1 MSYEGSRQM
10 KRSSE
15 KRVCETRNRVTLLE
29 IHAKCWRCKCL
40 SKAARVRAEFWDANY
55 NLRYGVLGICAHL
68 WYDEFSAENVCGQ
81 SKFETILALMDVASL
96 VMNGSD
102 LIAATWMNV

>member
-1 MSYEGSRQM
+1 VYSVS
-10 KRSSE
+10 
-15 KRVCETRNRVTLLE
+15 
-29 IHAKCWRCKCL
+29 
-40 SKAARVRAEFWDANY
+40 ARTFGN
-55 NLRYGVLGICAHL
+55 
-68 WYDEFSAENVCGQ
+68 DEFSAENVCGQ